1 MPVDFLTDEQEQRY
15 GRYPGGPAP
24 AQLARYWQDRC
35 RSRSSQCS
43 ARRLHTRPAGDWWY
57 VRHLAAARC
66 LPTGR
71 TRVRLASL
79 RNAPIVWNVCRRRSA
94 ALALGGTFYMMEFK
108 FASDVSA
115 NIGNP
120 FAPLYYAVSLL
131 HCMTV
136 SLAAGRTRGRYRRK
150 TGRCSKHS

>member
-1 MPVDFLTDEQEQRY
+1 
-15 GRYPGGPAP
+15 
-24 AQLARYWQDRC
+24 
-35 RSRSSQCS
+35 
-43 ARRLHTRPAGDWWY
+43 
-57 VRHLAAARC
+57 
-66 LPTGR
+66 
-71 TRVRLASL
+71 
-79 RNAPIVWNVCRRRSA
+79 
-94 ALALGGTFYMMEFK
+94 MMEFK